1 MIPRLKNAFNSEQI
15 SNCYESCE
23 SQAVTIALP
32 AHKVLLAS
40 IRPAKAR
47 TEHYLARLTTIG
59 RRLVGMLASRRHSSS
74 PKTCYAFRR
83 KRPHSARCKA
93 IVAGGGGVHC

>member
-1 MIPRLKNAFNSEQI
+1 MPPLVELRVKIYHPLCRCELNDIGACMRSIDRMTMIPRLKNACNSGQI
-15 SNCYESCE
+15 SNCYELCE

-47 TEHYLARLTTIG
+47 TEHYLARLTTI
-59 RRLVGMLASRRHSSS
+59 
-74 PKTCYAFRR
+74 KE
-83 KRPHSARCKA
+83 ARER
-93 IVAGGGGVHC
+93 